1 MRYALLN
8 PFWSFEGSTYFGCSE
23 PHFPLELLSAREML
37 RAAGQEVLLIDAWME
52 RLTPD
57 QVRAQLQAFSED
69 FLVLPTAPSYLFWR
83 CPQPELRVPQQWI
96 AELARTSKIV
106 VIGPHGSVTPLATLE
121 KTGADIV
128 LRGEPDQTLP
138 QLATLPRE
146 MIAGCVWRDAAGRVH
161 TTPGLGA
168 TDMKALGP
176 LDYSDYPVE
185 RHHHLHHIFP
195 NNGADHL
202 RHGAEVE
209 FARGCPYACTFCNKT
224 LFRNKYRERE
234 LSAVLAEIDQLLARG
249 VDYIYFIDEI
259 FGVGKQV
266 RNLLEELAKRPV
278 SIGFQTRID
287 LWNEDSIDLLARAHC
302 VSFEC
307 GVESITDEGRD
318 AMNKNCRISTDRIT
332 ELLVYAKR
340 RIPWVQANLI
350 KVPEDDPALVAAWQS
365 NLKARGVWVSEPVPM
380 FPFPGSPEY
389 VTTFGAQP
397 DEQAW
402 ERAHAHYLHQ
412 FADRGWSDMQSERPL
427 SLAEL
432 ERHAEETLCASC

>member
-1 MRYALLN
+1 MAEDLGGRDDA
-8 PFWSFEGSTYFGCSE
+8 
-23 PHFPLELLSAREML
+23 EM
-37 RAAGQEVLLIDAWME
+37 W
-52 RLTPD
+52 
-57 QVRAQLQAFSED
+57 VRRKPK
-69 FLVLPTAPSYLFWR
+69 V
-83 CPQPELRVPQQWI
+83 
-96 AELARTSKIV
+96 V

-121 KTGADIV
+121 KTGGDVV

-138 QLATLPRE
+138 QLATVPWDLIP
-146 MIAGCVWRDAAGRVH
+146 GCVWRDGGAHTGGAIH
-161 TTPGLGA
+161 TTSGLGA
-168 TDMKALGP
+168 TDMRAVP
-176 LDYSDYPVE
+176 TLDYSDYPVE
-185 RHHHLHHIFP
+185 RHQHLHHIFP
-195 NNGADHL
+195 GNGADHL

-266 RNLLEELAKRPV
+266 RQLLEEIAKRPV

-287 LWNEDSIDLLARAHC
+287 LWDEESIDLLGRAHC

-332 ELLVYAKR
+332 ELLIYAKG

-350 KVPEDDPALVAAWQS
+350 KVPEDDPALVAAWQA
-365 NLKARGVWVSEPVPM
+365 NLKAHGVWVSEPVPM

-402 ERAHAHYLHQ
+402 ERAHSHYLQQ
-412 FADRGWSDMQSERPL
+412 FADRGWSDIQAAQPL
-427 SLAEL
+427 TLAEL
-432 ERHAEETLCASC
+432 ESRSESQPELACASC